1 MKLMVF
7 DVGGTEIKYCV
18 MDESLERELL
28 GSRPTPLDTQ
38 EHFFEVIKGIYEDVL
53 IELKDAGKSYEIEGV
68 AMSLP
73 GFIDSQKGR
82 NNGGGFLLY
91 NQGKSIGPEL
101 SEVLGL
107 PVYLANDGKCAAF
120 AEFSV
125 GSLQGTTNSAVYIC
139 GTGVGGGLI
148 IDGKLMSGPH
158 YTAGEYSFMRT
169 GFEGWGELDYSLGYT
184 GGSRGLLI
192 RYFRAA
198 GLPEDS
204 TMNGKQLFELI
215 NSGDELAN
223 RILNEYARHVAMAI
237 FNINALLDLERVAIG
252 GGISRQP
259 ILLEKIRENL
269 TDLFERNEYDA
280 LLPRPEI
287 VACTYG
293 NDANM
298 IGAYMFYQNHRNA

>member
-1 MKLMVF
+1 MNLMVF

-18 MDESLERELL
+18 MNESLERKLA

-38 EHFFEVIKGIYEDVL
+38 EHFFSIVKEIFDEVVL
-53 IELKDAGKSYEIEGV
+53 GFESLNGEKIHGV

-73 GFIDSQKGR
+73 GFIDSKKGR
-82 NNGGGFLLY
+82 NNGGGFMIY

-101 SEVLGL
+101 SELLGV
-107 PVYLANDGKCAAF
+107 PVHIANDGKCAAY

-148 IDGKLMSGPH
+148 IDGKLMCGPH

-169 GFEGWGELDYSLGYT
+169 GFEGWGQLDYSLGYT

-192 RYFRAA
+192 RYFREA
-198 GLPEDS
+198 GLPDD
-204 TMNGKQLFELI
+204 TKMNGKELFELI

-223 RILNEYARHVAMAI
+223 KVLNDYARHVAMAI
-237 FNINALLDLERVAIG
+237 FNIHALLDLEKVAIG

-259 ILLEKIRENL
+259 ILLDKIRENL
-269 TDLFERNEYDA
+269 QDLFERNIYDA
-280 LLPRPEI
+280 MLPRPEI
-287 VACTYG
+287 VACKYG

-298 IGAYMFYQNHRNA
+298 IGAYMFYQNEMHE